1 LDDNDKPEETM
12 LNALRHIAAIALFA
26 LAALPAAA
34 QYPSKPIRIIVP
46 FPSGSATDTVARIL
60 AVPLAQ
66 ALGQPV
72 IVEDKPGA
80 DGAIAGELVAKSAP
94 DGYTLLMATNSPLAA
109 VPLLRKNPPYDPIAD
124 FTPISFV
131 GRYTFYLLVHADV
144 PAKTLT
150 ELLDYARANPDKLNY
165 ATGNTTGI
173 LSTAQLLSL
182 GKIKMVQVPYKGEPA
197 GITDLVG
204 GRVQVMFATPT
215 TALAFVKEGKLRALA
230 TINSRRTA
238 LMPDVPTMA
247 EAGMP
252 GFSMSSW
259 AAVVGPAKMPRD
271 VTERIS
277 REINA
282 AFRRA
287 DVRELL
293 DRQAFEY
300 AGSTPEEMAAFL
312 KDQLEVWTRVAREAG
327 IKPE

>member
-1 LDDNDKPEETM
+1 MSRT
-12 LNALRHIAAIALFA
+12 LRRAAAIALLA

-46 FPSGSATDTVARIL
+46 FPAGSATSTVARIL

-80 DGAIAGELVAKSAP
+80 DGAIAGEQVAKSAP

-109 VPLLRKNPPYDPIAD
+109 VPLLRKNPPYDPVAD

-131 GRYTFYLLVHADV
+131 GRYTFYLVVHADV
-144 PAKTLT
+144 PVKTLP

-173 LSTAQLLSL
+173 LSIGQLLAF
-182 GKIKMVQVPYKGEPA
+182 GGAKMVHVPYKGEPPA
-197 GITDLVG
+197 ITDMVG
-204 GRVQVMFATPT
+204 GRVQVMFASST
-215 TALAFVKEGKLRALA
+215 TSLPFVRDGKLRALA
-230 TINSRRTA
+230 TTNAKRTVQ
-238 LMPDVPTMA
+238 LPDVPTMA

-252 GFSMSSW
+252 RFSIGSW
-259 AAVVGPAKMPRD
+259 AALFGPAKMPKAVLDRLNHE
-271 VTERIS
+271 V
-277 REINA
+277 NA
-282 AFRRA
+282 AMKRPE
-287 DVRELL
+287 VREQFE
-293 DRQAFEY
+293 RQAFEF
-300 AGSTPEEMAAFL
+300 AGSTPDELGVFL
-312 KDQLEVWTRVAREAG
+312 KDQLEVWGRTIRESG

>member
-1 LDDNDKPEETM
+1 M
-12 LNALRHIAAIALFA
+12 LNALRHIAAIALVA

-34 QYPSKPIRIIVP
+34 QYPSKPIRMIVP

-60 AVPLAQ
+60 AAPLSQ

-131 GRYTFYLLVHADV
+131 GRYTFYLLVNASV

-173 LSTAQLLSL
+173 VSTGQLLAL
-182 GKIKMVQVPYKGEPA
+182 GGVKMVHVPYKGEPA
-197 GITDLVG
+197 AITDLVG
-204 GRVQVMFATPT
+204 GRVHVMFATPT
-215 TALAFVKEGKLRALA
+215 TGLAFIKEGKLRALA
-230 TINSRRTA
+230 TTNAKRTA
-238 LMPDVPTMA
+238 QLPDVPTMA

-252 GFSMSSW
+252 RFSIGTW
-259 AAVVGPAKMPRD
+259 AALFGPAKMPRD
-271 VTERIS
+271 ILDRLNHEV
-277 REINA
+277 NA
-282 AFRRA
+282 AMKRP
-287 DVRELL
+287 DVREQLE
-293 DRQAFEY
+293 RQAFEY
-300 AGSTPEEMAAFL
+300 APSTPEEMGAFL
-312 KDQLEVWTRVAREAG
+312 KDQIEVWSRAIRESG

>member
-1 LDDNDKPEETM
+1 LDHNDKPEETM
-12 LNALRHIAAIALFA
+12 LNALRHIAAIALVA

-34 QYPSKPIRIIVP
+34 QYPSKPIRMIVP

-60 AVPLAQ
+60 AAPLSQ

-131 GRYTFYLLVHADV
+131 GRYTFYLLVNASV

-173 LSTAQLLSL
+173 VSTGQLLAL
-182 GKIKMVQVPYKGEPA
+182 GGVKMVHVPYKGEPA
-197 GITDLVG
+197 AITDLVG
-204 GRVQVMFATPT
+204 GRVHVMFATPT
-215 TALAFVKEGKLRALA
+215 TGLAFIKEGKLRALA
-230 TINSRRTA
+230 TTNAKRTA
-238 LMPDVPTMA
+238 QLPDVPTMA

-252 GFSMSSW
+252 RFSIGTW
-259 AAVVGPAKMPRD
+259 AALFGPAKMPRD
-271 VTERIS
+271 ILDRLNHEV
-277 REINA
+277 NA
-282 AFRRA
+282 AMKRP
-287 DVRELL
+287 DVREQLE
-293 DRQAFEY
+293 RQAFEY
-300 AGSTPEEMAAFL
+300 APSTPEEMGAFL
-312 KDQLEVWTRVAREAG
+312 KDQIEVWSRAIRESG

>member
-1 LDDNDKPEETM
+1 M
-12 LNALRHIAAIALFA
+12 LNTLRRAAAIALLA

-60 AVPLAQ
+60 AAPLSQ

-109 VPLLRKNPPYDPIAD
+109 VPLLRKNPPYDPVAE

-131 GRYTFYLLVHADV
+131 GRYTFYLLVHAGV

-173 LSTAQLLSL
+173 LSTGQLLAL
-182 GKIKMVQVPYKGEPA
+182 GGVKMVHVPYKGEPA
-197 GITDLVG
+197 AIADLVG

-215 TALAFVKEGKLRALA
+215 TALAFVREGKLRALA
-230 TINSRRTA
+230 TTNSKRTA
-238 LMPDVPTMA
+238 QLPDVPTMA

-252 GFSMSSW
+252 RFSIGSW
-259 AAVVGPAKMPRD
+259 AALFGPAKMPKD
-271 VTERIS
+271 VQERMNQ
-277 REINA
+277 EVNA
-282 AFRRA
+282 AMKRPE
-287 DVRELL
+287 VREQLE
-293 DRQAFEY
+293 RQAFEF

-312 KDQLEVWTRVAREAG
+312 RDQLEVWSRTIRESG
-327 IKPE
+327 IKTE